1 MENGE
6 WRTEKSPCKRKNQNP
21 RKNHILD
28 RWEREIPQDM
38 EDRWE
43 DLGFTTRQQM
53 ERAIRENLYSRRS
66 EAVEE
71 AWGYKEDWSLRAEYP
86 MYRKNT
92 FQPNKEEGRKGGNMV
107 RWKPL
112 TAWLRQTGVGPRKMQ
127 DEQGRRKITIF
138 MQPKGNHSCRTMLFS
153 GCWQCW
159 PTNCRTCQYMYE
171 NGAERWGPGAC
182 DRCPDLEEYEET
194 EEDSRYKAKKGTN
207 EPEGWTKRNSI
218 KWIWIFDKEFQENPP
233 EEEGESQQKEQT
245 AQETRSNEGEDEGAD
260 GGEGRPG

>member
-1 MENGE
+1 MENGG
-6 WRTEKSPCKRKNQNP
+6 RRMEKSPCRRKNQNP
-21 RKNHILD
+21 RKNHILG

-38 EDRWE
+38 EDKWE

-71 AWGYKEDWSLRAEYP
+71 AWGYRDDWSLKAEYP
-86 MYRKNT
+86 MYRKKT

-112 TAWLRQTGVGPRKMQ
+112 TAWLRQAGVGPRKMQ

-207 EPEGWTKRNSI
+207 EPEGWKKENSI
-218 KWIWIFDKEFQENPP
+218 KWMWIFDKEFQTNPP
-233 EEEGESQQKEQT
+233 EEEGDGQQGEQT
-245 AQETRSNEGEDEGAD
+245 A
-260 GGEGRPG
+260 